1 MLKAVDFSA
10 FFINYEFYGQANDKH
25 TEFVIAHKNKNFFNP
40 FLVHVSILYSLKT
53 PGNQK
58 LSGIL
63 RGYKMGTLARNRL
76 NHLERLA

>member
-25 TEFVIAHKNKNFFNP
+25 TEFV
-40 FLVHVSILYSLKT
+40 ILYSLKT